1 MYAYLLRRLLAI
13 ALLSLAYGCAP
24 EAVSSASGPI
34 SDTPAVLPANSVTGV
49 WQGRSFADCPIV
61 AGEGFEPSTSGL

>member
-24 EAVSSASGPI
+24 EAVTIRLRPDIGYASS
-34 SDTPAVLPANSVTGV
+34 
-49 WQGRSFADCPIV
+49 V
-61 AGEGFEPSTSGL
+61 AGQ